1 MLAHGE
7 AIVEFEDDLE
17 ESKQIEENIT
27 LRTDR
32 MISKLKEYLDD
43 KKVGQIIRDGLDISI
58 VGPPNSGKSSLLNT
72 LAKQDIAIVSDIPGT
87 TRDIVSQSLG
97 LKGMLV
103 NLHDTAGLRESE
115 DQVENIGIERA
126 KSKAN

>member
-32 MISKLKEYLDD
+32 LISKLKEYLDD

>member
-32 MISKLKEYLDD
+32 LISKLKEYLDD

-87 TRDIVSQSLG
+87 TRDIVSQSIG

>member
-32 MISKLKEYLDD
+32 VISKLKEYLDD